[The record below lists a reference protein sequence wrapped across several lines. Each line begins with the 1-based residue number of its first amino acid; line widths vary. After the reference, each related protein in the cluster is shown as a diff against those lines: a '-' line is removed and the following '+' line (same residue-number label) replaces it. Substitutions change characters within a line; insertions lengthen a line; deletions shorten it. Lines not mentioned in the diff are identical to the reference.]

1 MKAVESQQ
9 TSFYEILLTLDRFF
23 CVMADDNNDGG
34 YFEMQPY
41 KKNVGFKY
49 EKLDLTNGNDKEDD
63 DDDNNIIFNLWDNN
77 FNLNE
82 KTHLSDENLKIH
94 YRHQNRCVTFKLK
107 FDNISGIIDKIH
119 DVCYFRPTSLIQT
132 GLIYDILAELE
143 DKLCQKLEISFLD
156 IVNRL
161 GMFRLNTQQHIPLNR
176 IVYLKD
182 LIVAFK
188 RVDEV
193 NCKGKIKYCIVSDVV
208 KGDILLQK

>member
-1 MKAVESQQ
+1 
-9 TSFYEILLTLDRFF
+9 
-23 CVMADDNNDGG
+23 MADDNNDHDGG

-41 KKNVGFKY
+41 NKNVSFQY
-49 EKLDLTNGNDKEDD
+49 EKLNLTNENDKDD
-63 DDDNNIIFNLWDNN
+63 DDDNDNIIFNIWDNN

-82 KTHLSDENLKIH
+82 KIHLTDENLKIH
-94 YRHQNRCVTFKLK
+94 YRHENRCVTFKLK
-107 FDNISGIIDKIH
+107 FDNISGTIDKID

-143 DKLCQKLEISFLD
+143 DKLCEKLKISFLD

-161 GMFRLNTQQHIPLNR
+161 GMFRLNSQQQIPLNR
-176 IVYLKD
+176 VVYLKD

-188 RVDEV
+188 RADQV
-193 NCKGKIKYCIVSDVV
+193 NCKGKIKYCIVSDIV